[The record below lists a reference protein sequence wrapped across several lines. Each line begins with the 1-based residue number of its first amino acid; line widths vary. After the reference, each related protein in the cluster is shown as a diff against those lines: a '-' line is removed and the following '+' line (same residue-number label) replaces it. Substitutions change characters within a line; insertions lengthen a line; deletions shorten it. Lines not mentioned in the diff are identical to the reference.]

1 MIVVSVVNYLLFV
14 SLYVICCYFVICYT
28 LRSVLALCVS
38 RHYRAHAFC
47 WQVRECTLEAI
58 NVSPRRQGHVIEN
71 RQSIPTSNPEGRK
84 LARQS
89 RHVFLGFARVS
100 AKQLFEIARCDLVW
114 ALLGQIRERQKCSL
128 VISNV

>member
-14 SLYVICCYFVICYT
+14 SLYVICYT

-58 NVSPRRQGHVIEN
+58 NVSPRRQEHVIEN

-84 LARQS
+84 LTRQS

-114 ALLGQIRERQKCSL
+114 ALLGQIRERQKCSSE
-128 VISNV
+128 ISNV